1 MLQVWECA
9 HVQIAHH
16 KSWIGHL
23 YEAANWVILLHY
35 IKWFVEQQELTVELA
50 ARSKV
55 ERSKQEDATP
65 PSPVKVENRTTG
77 SAKRKSQP
85 VNPRPRKP
93 TKNTASPPSS
103 KGSNKKEKLLCLC
116 RTPYDDTKYVLMLS
130 LATMLISSVQH
141 NLDSTMK
148 EP

>member
-1 MLQVWECA
+1 M
-9 HVQIAHH
+9 
-16 KSWIGHL
+16 
-23 YEAANWVILLHY
+23 
-35 IKWFVEQQELTVELA
+35 ELA

-55 ERSKQEDATP
+55 ERSKQEDVTP
-65 PSPVKVENRTTG
+65 PSPVKVEGRTTG

-116 RTPYDDTKYVLMLS
+116 RTPYDDTKYVFN
-130 LATMLISSVQH
+130 TIQ
-141 NLDSTMK
+141 
-148 EP
+148 